1 MVQGEPWG
9 LHGFFST
16 FRLACSNL
24 RQENEEV
31 WRCSSLSSICWD
43 YVLNGKC
50 SDWCPVECVG
60 CYHCGVM
67 CFDWLPSW
75 YCVCVGCLL
84 CVSWDKTLLSYYII
98 LGPPDI
104 NAHSPIIHVDIS
116 GTDRCPSDLKWDLP
130 VLIPLGWNICINY
143 RPSFCQTPI
152 NCCSY
157 R

>member
-1 MVQGEPWG
+1 MVQEEPWG

-60 CYHCGVM
+60 CYHCGVRRTGEVPIIV
-67 CFDWLPSW
+67 LPEPYFSLSDSRDTS
-75 YCVCVGCLL
+75 CAIRFFSEPVPQLRD
-84 CVSWDKTLLSYYII
+84 SWDNTWCYRKPRRNFFNMFSWFLFGIHYRVFALVALAFSRRDTL
-98 LGPPDI
+98 
-104 NAHSPIIHVDIS
+104 
-116 GTDRCPSDLKWDLP
+116 
-130 VLIPLGWNICINY
+130 
-143 RPSFCQTPI
+143 SF
-152 NCCSY
+152 
-157 R
+157 